1 MQLHQ
6 LTPNSILHIA
16 CFITLCRAFLGVN
29 PHWGLW
35 IHIFFLC
42 QNASMEEVHDV
53 KGAIISVRTEV
64 QYFKFKMADS
74 VQN

>member
-1 MQLHQ
+1 M
-6 LTPNSILHIA
+6 
-16 CFITLCRAFLGVN
+16 
-29 PHWGLW
+29 W
-35 IHIFFLC
+35 IHIFFLR
-42 QNASMEEVHDV
+42 QNASKEEVHDV